1 MKNTQNITLIL
12 LSITAAV
19 LVAMLFGAL
28 NDREAYAG
36 DAAASKGDYVMVP
49 MMWSKNLD
57 LLVVSDVSTRKII
70 VYAYNQNTKSMDIAD
85 TVDMSRV
92 FAN

>member
-1 MKNTQNITLIL
+1 MNNTQNITLIL
-12 LSITAAV
+12 LSVTAAV
-19 LVAMLFGAL
+19 LAAMLIGAL
-28 NDREAYAG
+28 NSRDAYAG
-36 DAAASKGDYVMVP
+36 DTADSKGDYVAVP

-85 TVDMSRV
+85 TVDLSRV
-92 FAN
+92 FAD